1 MNENLKKR
9 IETLIN
15 SGPIFL
21 FMKGTPQE
29 PQCGFSAKLVDIL
42 QELKV
47 TFSSFDI
54 FSDEE
59 IRQGVKEYANW
70 PTYPQLY
77 VQGKLIG
84 GCDIVVEMA
93 ESGELK
99 EMLLQKSKVLVLLM

>member
-1 MNENLKKR
+1 MDETLKNR

-15 SGPIFL
+15 SSPIFL

-29 PQCGFSAKLVDIL
+29 PQCGFSAKVVDIL
-42 QELKV
+42 HQLKV

-59 IRQGVKEYANW
+59 MRQGVKDYSNW

-93 ESGELK
+93 QSGELK
-99 EMLLQKSKVLVLLM
+99 ELFEKNK

>member
-1 MNENLKKR
+1 MDETLKKK

-15 SGPIFL
+15 SSKVFL
-21 FMKGTPQE
+21 FMKGTPE
-29 PQCGFSAKLVDIL
+29 GPQCGFSAKVVDIL
-42 QELKV
+42 HQLGV

-59 IRQGVKEYANW
+59 IRQGVKEYAHW

-77 VQGKLIG
+77 VHGKLIG
-84 GCDIVVEMA
+84 GCDIVMEMA

-99 EMLLQKSKVLVLLM
+99 ELLNK

>member
-1 MNENLKKR
+1 MDETLKRR
-9 IETLIN
+9 IEALIN
-15 SGPIFL
+15 SAPIFL

-29 PQCGFSAKLVDIL
+29 PQCGFSAKVVDIL
-42 QELKV
+42 HELKI

-77 VQGKLIG
+77 VNGTLIG

-93 ESGELK
+93 DSGELK
-99 EMLLQKSKVLVLLM
+99 ELLEKKRDV

>member
-1 MNENLKKR
+1 MNETLKKK

-15 SGPIFL
+15 SAPVFL
-21 FMKGTPQE
+21 FMKGTPDE
-29 PQCGFSAKLVDIL
+29 PQCGFSAKVVEIL
-42 QELKV
+42 QESDV

-59 IRQGVKEYANW
+59 MRQGVKEYSNW

-77 VQGKLIG
+77 IKGKLIG

-93 ESGELK
+93 QSGELK
-99 EMLLQKSKVLVLLM
+99 EVLGKKE

>member
-1 MNENLKKR
+1 MNETIQKR

-15 SGPIFL
+15 SAPIFL

-29 PQCGFSAKLVDIL
+29 PQCGFSAKVVDIL
-42 QELKV
+42 HELKV

-59 IRQGVKEYANW
+59 MRSGVKEYSNW

-77 VQGKLIG
+77 VKGRLIG

-99 EMLLQKSKVLVLLM
+99 ELLKDIE

>member
-1 MNENLKKR
+1 MNETLQKK
-9 IETLIN
+9 IESLIN
-15 SGPIFL
+15 SAPVFL
-21 FMKGTPQE
+21 FMKGTPE
-29 PQCGFSAKLVDIL
+29 DPQCGFSAKVVSIL
-42 QELKV
+42 HQLGI

-54 FSDEE
+54 LSDEE

-77 VQGKLIG
+77 VKGKLIG

-99 EMLLQKSKVLVLLM
+99 ELLEKIK

>member
-1 MNENLKKR
+1 MNETIQKR
-9 IETLIN
+9 IESLIN
-15 SGPIFL
+15 SAPVFL
-21 FMKGTPQE
+21 FMKGTPE
-29 PQCGFSAKLVDIL
+29 DPQCGFSAKVVSIL
-42 QELKV
+42 HQLGI

-77 VQGKLIG
+77 VKGKLIG
-84 GCDIVVEMA
+84 GCDIVTEMA

-99 EMLLQKSKVLVLLM
+99 GLLKDIE

>member
-1 MNENLKKR
+1 MNETLQKK
-9 IETLIN
+9 IEALIN
-15 SGPIFL
+15 SAPIFL

-29 PQCGFSAKLVDIL
+29 PQCGFSAKVVDIL
-42 QELKV
+42 HELKV

-59 IRQGVKEYANW
+59 IRQGVKDYSNW

-77 VQGKLIG
+77 LNGKLVG

-93 ESGELK
+93 QSGELK
-99 EMLLQKSKVLVLLM
+99 ELLEKK

>member
-1 MNENLKKR
+1 MNETLKKR
-9 IETLIN
+9 IEGLIN
-15 SGPIFL
+15 CAPIFL

-29 PQCGFSAKLVDIL
+29 PQCGFSAKVVEIL
-42 QELKV
+42 QESGV
-47 TFSSFDI
+47 AFSSFDI

-59 IRQGVKEYANW
+59 IRSGVKEYSNW

-77 VQGKLIG
+77 VKGKLIG

-99 EMLLQKSKVLVLLM
+99 EVLKEIK